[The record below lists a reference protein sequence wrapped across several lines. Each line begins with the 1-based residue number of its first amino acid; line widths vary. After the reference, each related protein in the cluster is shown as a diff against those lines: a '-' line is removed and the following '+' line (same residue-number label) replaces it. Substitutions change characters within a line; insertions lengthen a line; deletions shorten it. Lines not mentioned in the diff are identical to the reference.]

1 MIRPL
6 CWLHSRYVVWIS
18 VLLSVST
25 NTASAEKEG
34 KAILLISA
42 ELSEVMNLGDRIA
55 VLYEGEMSAQFKA
68 GQYTTEEIG
77 LFMAGKNRRMW
88 QMKWISSKQAAE
100 LGKSLA
106 AIVLALVIGALFIL
120 VAGESPATA
129 YSSLLKG
136 ALGTPQAVANTVSK
150 SIPLAFTGL
159 AVALG
164 SRCGM
169 LNIGAEGQLH
179 AGAMA
184 ATLTGLTLSF
194 LPAPILLVV
203 SIAAG
208 IAAGMLV
215 GSVPGIFKAKFQ
227 TNEVIVA
234 IMLNYVCT
242 LFTSWLVNGPFKVP
256 GSTAQTEMLPEN
268 IWFARLLPKTQLTWA
283 LFLLLAT
290 AVLMYIFLWKTS
302 VGYQL
307 RAVGANASAAKTAG
321 IPVNFYLIMAMTLN
335 GGIAALAGVTEI
347 FGNIIVLLKDF
358 LLPLV
363 SPVLRLPFLERTTR
377 QVFF

>member
-1 MIRPL
+1 
-6 CWLHSRYVVWIS
+6 
-18 VLLSVST
+18 
-25 NTASAEKEG
+25 
-34 KAILLISA
+34 
-42 ELSEVMNLGDRIA
+42 MNLGDRIA

-194 LPAPILLVV
+194 LPAPIL
-203 SIAAG
+203 
-208 IAAGMLV
+208 
-215 GSVPGIFKAKFQ
+215 
-227 TNEVIVA
+227 
-234 IMLNYVCT
+234 
-242 LFTSWLVNGPFKVP
+242 WL
-256 GSTAQTEMLPEN
+256 
-268 IWFARLLPKTQLTWA
+268 
-283 LFLLLAT
+283 
-290 AVLMYIFLWKTS
+290 
-302 VGYQL
+302 
-307 RAVGANASAAKTAG
+307 
-321 IPVNFYLIMAMTLN
+321 
-335 GGIAALAGVTEI
+335 
-347 FGNIIVLLKDF
+347 
-358 LLPLV
+358 
-363 SPVLRLPFLERTTR
+363 
-377 QVFF
+377 